1 MVSTGFTAQSNALSP
16 ALNIGTASSYSVL
29 GASTVTNTGLTSLSG
44 DLGVSPGT
52 AITGFPP
59 GVIAG
64 TIHSNDASAVTAQ
77 ADVALAYANAVSQTP
92 TGSITGINLGGN
104 TYTPGVYQAL
114 SSAALTGTV
123 TLDAQGDKT
132 AVFLFQM
139 GSTLTTAT
147 ASHVTLIDGAQAC
160 NVYWQVGSSATIGT
174 NTDFS
179 GTVLALTSITVN
191 TGATFDGRA
200 LAHNGAVTLD
210 SNIFT
215 QSACDNSTPTPTP
228 TVTATATATA
238 TPSPIPSVT
247 PTPDLP
253 SAIPT
258 EEDPADPPPIALAP
272 TGISSMG
279 LWPIAGSTIVGIVAF
294 VVADVFQ
301 RRRLRSRD

>member
-1 MVSTGFTAQSNALSP
+1 M
-16 ALNIGTASSYSVL
+16 L

-77 ADVALAYANAVSQTP
+77 EDVALAYANAVSQTP
-92 TGSITGINLGGN
+92 TGSITGVNLGGN
-104 TYTPGVYQAL
+104 TYSPGVYQAL

-147 ASHVTLIDGAQAC
+147 ASNVTLINGAQAC

-179 GTVLALTSITVN
+179 GTILALTSITVN

-200 LAHNGAVTLD
+200 LAHNAAVTLD
-210 SNIFT
+210 SNTFT
-215 QSACDNSTPTPTP
+215 QSACDNSTPSPTPTP
-228 TVTATATATA
+228 TPTPAPTATATATA

-253 SAIPT
+253 SAIPA

-279 LWPIAGSTIVGIVAF
+279 LWPIVGSTIVGIVAF